1 MASII
6 RCKACGA
13 PLEFAQGEKVC
24 ICKYCQSVNT
34 LAIPENGQLYN
45 RANELRN
52 LCEFDRAI
60 QIYEQMIE
68 QDPQDAESYF
78 GLALCKYGIEYV
90 QDPSSGKRIPTCRRL
105 QMIPMAQD
113 EDFKK
118 ALQYADDEIRRV
130 YQGECAKIDKILSR
144 ARILA
149 SSGEKFDVFIS
160 YKETDDFGNRTEASV
175 IAQDLYERLTRQG
188 YRVFFARKTLES
200 MAGVE
205 YEPVIYSAL
214 HSAKV
219 MLLLGTNPDQ
229 FQAVW
234 VRNEWS
240 RYLARMNGD
249 PSCRLIPLYKGMK
262 PEELPNEVKSFQAID
277 MEHIGFEQ
285 DVTDAVARLVK
296 RRGSSGGGQG
306 VTMENIR
313 HLGFLELEK
322 KDFNKARELFEQ
334 ALLHAPEDWQSYL
347 GRMLCTYRAKN
358 MEEILKDVPPTDYRG
373 NGDYKMMRRFANQE
387 QQEQM
392 KQWEQ
397 RTEAALRKWNQ
408 QLENEKR
415 KKEDLARKKLLHSDE
430 LCQEG
435 EQKLANGNF
444 QEAKACFEEALK
456 YNSRNYRAYL
466 GKYLYANCY
475 RSMEDMMSRDHIR
488 LPDERGDFYR
498 AMEVAEPEQRKE
510 LERCLEQI
518 KEELKQIEREDVI
531 SSWMRVLLVPLIFVP
546 FYWLSLQ
553 PENVD
558 ILSRYANSSLIL
570 SILLVFVW
578 WFLGPIFVVIFSG
591 SAKYEKKRYFIREDG
606 KISKTKKKRKEL
618 PGGELR
624 TFLHMVISIALLI
637 LCYIWYSRAF

>member
-24 ICKYCQSVNT
+24 TCKYCQSVNT

-78 GLALCKYGIEYV
+78 GLVLCKYGIEYV

-118 ALQYADDEIRRV
+118 ALQYADDEIRWV

-205 YEPVIYSAL
+205 YEPVIYCAL

-234 VRNEWS
+234 VKNEWS

-296 RRGSSGGGQG
+296 RRGSSGGGQN

-313 HLGFLELEK
+313 HLGYLELEK
-322 KDFNKARELFEQ
+322 KDFNKARELFGQ
-334 ALLHAPEDWQSYL
+334 ALLHEPEDWQSHM
-347 GRMLCTYRAKN
+347 GRVLCAYRARN
-358 MEEILKDVPPTDYRG
+358 MEEILNTVPPIDYRE
-373 NGDYKMMRRFANQE
+373 NGDYQMMKRFAPQE
-387 QQEQM
+387 QLAQV

-397 RTEAALRKWNQ
+397 QTKASLVYYSDG
-408 QLENEKR
+408 LC
-415 KKEDLARKKLLHSDE
+415 KKGEDE
-430 LCQEG
+430 LRAG
-435 EQKLANGNF
+435 RFK
-444 QEAKACFEEALK
+444 EAKERFTEALK
-456 YNSRNYRAYL
+456 YNPGNYRGYL
-466 GKYLYANCY
+466 GKFCCTNCY
-475 RSMEDMMSRDHIR
+475 HSWKDMTDPNYIR
-488 LPDERGDFYR
+488 LPDEGGDFYK
-498 AMEVAEPEQRKE
+498 AMELAGPQQRAEMENS
-510 LERCLEQI
+510 LEQVRKKL
-518 KEELKQIEREDVI
+518 KEIERKDI
-531 SSWMRVLLVPLIFVP
+531 TSSWMKVILVPLIFVP
-546 FYWLSLQ
+546 IYWMSVQL
-553 PENVD
+553 ENVN
-558 ILSRYANSSLIL
+558 A
-570 SILLVFVW
+570 ILLYVESDTFRSLLLLAW
-578 WFLGPIFVVIFSG
+578 WFLGPILAIIFSG
-591 SAKYEKKRYFIREDG
+591 SAKYEQKRQFVREDG
-606 KISKTKKKRKEL
+606 TIGTTEKKRKKL
-618 PGGELR
+618 RGGEIR
-624 TFLHMVISIALLI
+624 TFLHMAISIGLIIVCYSGLYAILYPAL
-637 LCYIWYSRAF
+637 S

>member
-13 PLEFAQGEKVC
+13 PLEFAQGQKVC
-24 ICKYCQSVNT
+24 TCKYCQSVNT
-34 LAIPENGQLYN
+34 LAIPENSQLYN

-78 GLALCKYGIEYV
+78 GLVLCKYGIEYV

-234 VRNEWS
+234 VKNEWS

-296 RRGSSGGGQG
+296 RRGSSGGGQN

-313 HLGFLELEK
+313 HLGYLELEK
-322 KDFNKARELFEQ
+322 KDFNKARELFGQ
-334 ALLHAPEDWQSYL
+334 ALLHEPEDWQSHM
-347 GRMLCTYRAKN
+347 GRVLCAYRARN
-358 MEEILKDVPPTDYRG
+358 MEENLNTVPPTD
-373 NGDYKMMRRFANQE
+373 
-387 QQEQM
+387 
-392 KQWEQ
+392 
-397 RTEAALRKWNQ
+397 
-408 QLENEKR
+408 
-415 KKEDLARKKLLHSDE
+415 
-430 LCQEG
+430 
-435 EQKLANGNF
+435 
-444 QEAKACFEEALK
+444 
-456 YNSRNYRAYL
+456 
-466 GKYLYANCY
+466 
-475 RSMEDMMSRDHIR
+475 
-488 LPDERGDFYR
+488 
-498 AMEVAEPEQRKE
+498 
-510 LERCLEQI
+510 
-518 KEELKQIEREDVI
+518 
-531 SSWMRVLLVPLIFVP
+531 
-546 FYWLSLQ
+546 
-553 PENVD
+553 
-558 ILSRYANSSLIL
+558 
-570 SILLVFVW
+570 
-578 WFLGPIFVVIFSG
+578 
-591 SAKYEKKRYFIREDG
+591 
-606 KISKTKKKRKEL
+606 
-618 PGGELR
+618 
-624 TFLHMVISIALLI
+624 
-637 LCYIWYSRAF
+637 

>member
-24 ICKYCQSVNT
+24 TCKYCQSVNT

-60 QIYEQMIE
+60 QLYEQMIE

-105 QMIPMAQD
+105 QMIPIAQD

-234 VRNEWS
+234 VKNEWS

-249 PSCRLIPLYKGMK
+249 PTCRLIPLYKDMK
-262 PEELPNEVKSFQAID
+262 PEELPREVKSFQAID
-277 MEHIGFEQ
+277 MNHIGFEQ
-285 DVTDAVARLVK
+285 DITDAVSRLVK

-322 KDFNKARELFEQ
+322 KDFNKARELFGQ
-334 ALLHAPEDWQSYL
+334 ALLHEPEDWQSHM
-347 GRMLCTYRAKN
+347 GRVLCAYRAKN
-358 MEEILKDVPPTDYRG
+358 MEEILNTVPPIDYRE
-373 NGDYKMMRRFANQE
+373 NGDYQMMKRFAPQE
-387 QQEQM
+387 QLAQA

-397 RTEAALRKWNQ
+397 QTEAALVWYSDG
-408 QLENEKR
+408 LC
-415 KKEDLARKKLLHSDE
+415 KKGEDE
-430 LCQEG
+430 LKAG
-435 EQKLANGNF
+435 HF
-444 QEAKACFEEALK
+444 REAKDYFAEALK
-456 YNSRNYRAYL
+456 NNPGNYRGYL
-466 GKYLYANCY
+466 GKYLVSNGYY
-475 RSMEDMMSRDHIR
+475 SLKDMIEQKSIHFIQ
-488 LPDERGDFYR
+488 LSDEVAGADFYQ
-498 AMEVAEPEQRKE
+498 AMELAEPEKRKE
-510 LERCLEQI
+510 LEDCLEQI
-518 KEELKQIEREDVI
+518 KERRKQSEKKYVR
-531 SSWMRVLLVPLIFVP
+531 SSWMRVILIPLIFA
-546 FYWLSLQ
+546 FSYWISTRPMVIKAGIEALVRQEAKSETLLMLSLLG
-553 PENVD
+553 
-558 ILSRYANSSLIL
+558 IGI
-570 SILLVFVW
+570 W
-578 WFLGPIFVVIFSG
+578 WLLGPLFAVVFSG
-591 SAKYEKKRYFIREDG
+591 SAQYDRQHKDLGEDG
-606 KISKTKKKRKEL
+606 KVIRTKKERRKL
-618 PGGELR
+618 QGWKLR
-624 TFLHMVISIALLI
+624 SFLHIVISAALVIVCYGCLYRTYI
-637 LCYIWYSRAF
+637 LYLA